1 MACKVLDGSNA
12 SIRNCNT
19 IYRICFQLLC
29 TALGISNPPG
39 LCLIGLDILQG
50 YYVFSQKLKHIVRL
64 PFAATA
70 YGTYLSLVFL
80 QPHNLVLFEFFSLSP
95 VILVQLTM

>member
-1 MACKVLDGSNA
+1 MHPLEIVTLSIIFAFGFFVL
-12 SIRNCNT
+12 
-19 IYRICFQLLC
+19 LLES
-29 TALGISNPPG
+29 LI
-39 LCLIGLDILQG
+39 LQVYVCLIGLDILQG

-64 PFAATA
+64 PFATTA

-80 QPHNLVLFEFFSLSP
+80 QPHNLVLFEFFCLSP